1 MGFDVLN
8 CDNRFG
14 DSEIPIVVL
23 GFDKVLTWTKN
34 SRNQLSNH
42 CSFEEKVDK
51 PLVEFRIIDMH
62 SIWSDAND
70 GAVFLMEFGQLF
82 RHGTTEKDIVVN
94 LITVGQPSQKRA
106 GNVSQRMK
114 TKAVDG

>member
-34 SRNQLSNH
+34 SRNQIS
-42 CSFEEKVDK
+42 SA
-51 PLVEFRIIDMH
+51 IIVH
-62 SIWSDAND
+62 
-70 GAVFLMEFGQLF
+70 L
-82 RHGTTEKDIVVN
+82 R
-94 LITVGQPSQKRA
+94 KRLTD
-106 GNVSQRMK
+106 RL
-114 TKAVDG
+114 